1 MVSATLLQNSWE
13 MVFSGRKKS
22 GSQCTEDDEWEL
34 PAGSVDLYLPDQWL
48 LLSSIALGITQQ
60 GDVILVQET

>member
-1 MVSATLLQNSWE
+1 

-22 GSQCTEDDEWEL
+22 GSQCTEDDECEL
-34 PAGSVDLYLPDQWL
+34 PAGPVDLYLPDQWL

-60 GDVILVQET
+60 GNVILVRET

>member
-1 MVSATLLQNSWE
+1 
-13 MVFSGRKKS
+13 MVFSVRKKS

-34 PAGSVDLYLPDQWL
+34 PAGPVDLYLPDQWL
-48 LLSSIALGITQQ
+48 LSSSIALGITQQ

>member
-1 MVSATLLQNSWE
+1 

-22 GSQCTEDDEWEL
+22 GSQCTEDDECEL
-34 PAGSVDLYLPDQWL
+34 PAGPVDLYLPDQW

-60 GDVILVQET
+60 GNVILVRET